1 MNDISH
7 PVLNNNSIFK
17 IYKSK
22 HEGFIYSILAALYS
36 SKIDRR
42 SFHHPD
48 AYEQY
53 KKKDKHCE
61 YFITN
66 EKQKNY
72 SFSTR

>member
-1 MNDISH
+1 MEDISH

-22 HEGFIYSILAALYS
+22 NESIIYLILAALYS

-48 AYEQY
+48 VYEPY
-53 KKKDKHCE
+53 KKDKHYE

-66 EKQKNY
+66 EKQKHN
-72 SFSTR
+72 SISLR